1 MNQHLAKYNRPY
13 TLLQV
18 WANCYMTLCVARGL
32 ERRQHLHKMKYDLE
46 QRIDELELDIGKA
59 PMGWIDSTL

>member
-1 MNQHLAKYNRPY
+1 
-13 TLLQV
+13 
-18 WANCYMTLCVARGL
+18 VARGL

-46 QRIDELELDIGKA
+46 QRIDELGLDIGKA